1 MRLPRR
7 KAFTAAICA
16 FLALGGVFPSMGNFG
31 GTGAGK
37 AYAANG
43 PSPTVR
49 VALFYDN
56 GTRRN
61 PAAVVT
67 LSSEAGLA
75 IAYAGM
81 QAGTADA
88 NKPARFA
95 VDAYRAL
102 LAETAGASEAI
113 ALAEKVRAASG
124 AAFVTRLEKSGQTV
138 YQVSEGAYATAN
150 QAADALNRWRQA
162 GVLNGVQSR
171 VPAGVAGPLAV
182 EAGPYAG
189 EAEAR
194 AAAKAFGAAGFDAFP
209 ALRAEGG
216 TLVWVVRVG
225 QLADASRLNELLQ
238 SAQAASGGAA
248 VRIPADGENYVLLR
262 DDVSGNGNGTQSAVL
277 YAVPADGTA
286 VLAVR
291 PAGEGF
297 IRVEERFGRRYRG
310 FFEVSAYNGQLALV
324 NEVGLE
330 EYLYS
335 VVGAEMGGSFHE
347 EALKAQA
354 VASRSYVLS
363 MKGAWRIADV
373 DDTTNTQSYSGVDRE
388 TPQTTAAVRATA
400 GEVLTYQ
407 GQVVSA
413 FYAAN
418 HGGVTADPSEV
429 WGSNRV
435 PWLRAAAPSPDEAA
449 ERNAYTWYKVVL
461 ETGLVGYIREDLL
474 ADTGRVNA
482 AGIPVY
488 QVTGEG
494 VAVRPEPS
502 TRRDPLTRVNAGT
515 QVAVLGSA
523 PEATSYRWIDGPYS
537 GETLLASINART
549 SAKIAGPLLT
559 LEVGAR
565 GPSGRVLY
573 VVANGQK
580 VEFSTADQL
589 RGALGGIRSTLFEI
603 EETGRFTLLGGGRAT
618 REFPAQAGS
627 LYAMGADGT
636 VRALAGDRLIL
647 MDKDGRLRD
656 VTAYPSF
663 VFVGKGAGHGLGM
676 SQWGAQGMALRGDDY
691 RTILQYYYPGTQLT
705 VL

>member
-1 MRLPRR
+1 MRLPRW
-7 KAFTAAICA
+7 KAFTAALCA
-16 FLALGGVFPSMGNFG
+16 VLALGGAFPAMGN
-31 GTGAGK
+31 TGWTGMGK
-37 AYAANG
+37 ACAANG
-43 PSPTVR
+43 SSQTVR

-75 IAYAGM
+75 LSYAGV
-81 QAGTADA
+81 QAGTAEA
-88 NKPARFA
+88 NRPVRFA
-95 VDAYRAL
+95 VDAYRVF
-102 LAETAGASEAI
+102 LAETASASAAA
-113 ALAEKVRAASG
+113 ALAQKVRAASG

-138 YQVSEGAYATAN
+138 YQVTEGAYATAE
-150 QAADALNRWRQA
+150 QASAALNRWRQA
-162 GVLNGVQSR
+162 GVLDGVQSL

-182 EAGPYAG
+182 EAGPYKG
-189 EAEAR
+189 EADAK
-194 AAAKAFGAAGFDAFP
+194 AAAKKFGAAGLDAFP
-209 ALRAEGG
+209 ALRPEGG
-216 TLVWVVRVG
+216 KLVWVVRVG
-225 QLADASRLNELLQ
+225 QLADPARLDDVQ
-238 SAQAASGGAA
+238 KAAQAASGGAA
-248 VRIPADGENYVLLR
+248 VRIPAAGENYALLR
-262 DDVSGNGNGTQSAVL
+262 DDVSGNGEQAAVL
-277 YAVPADGTA
+277 YAIPADGTA
-286 VLAVR
+286 VLAIR

-335 VVGAEMGGSFHE
+335 VVGAEMGGPFHE

-373 DDTTNTQSYSGVDRE
+373 DDTTNTQSYFGVDRE

-407 GQVVSA
+407 GQPISA

-418 HGGVTADPSEV
+418 HGGVTAHPSEV
-429 WGSNRV
+429 WGSDV
-435 PWLRAAAPSPDEAA
+435 PWLRAAASSPDEAA

-515 QVAVLGSA
+515 LVAVLGST
-523 PEATSYRWIDGPYS
+523 PEATSYRWIDGPHS
-537 GETLLASINART
+537 GEALLASINART
-549 SAKIAGPLLT
+549 STKIAGPLLT

-580 VEFSTADQL
+580 VELSTADQL

-618 REFPAQAGS
+618 REFPGQAGA
-627 LYAMGADGT
+627 LYAVGADGKA
-636 VRALAGDRLIL
+636 RALTGDRFIL

-656 VTAYPSF
+656 VTTYPSF
-663 VFVGKGAGHGLGM
+663 VFVGRGAGHGLGM

>member
-1 MRLPRR
+1 MRFPRW
-7 KAFTAAICA
+7 KAFTAAI
-16 FLALGGVFPSMGNFG
+16 LIVLVLGGAFPAVGNIDV
-31 GTGAGK
+31 ASVGK

-43 PSPTVR
+43 PSRTVR

-67 LSSEAGLA
+67 LSSEAGLELS
-75 IAYAGM
+75 YGGLK
-81 QAGTADA
+81 AGTVEA
-88 NKPARFA
+88 NRPVRFA

-102 LAETAGASEAI
+102 LAETAGASEAT
-113 ALAEKVRAASG
+113 ALAQKVRAASG

-138 YQVSEGAYATAN
+138 YQVTEGAYATAD
-150 QAADALNRWRQA
+150 QAAAALNRWRQA
-162 GVLNGVQSR
+162 GVLDGVQSL
-171 VPAGVAGPLAV
+171 VSAGVAGPLAV

-189 EAEAR
+189 EAEAK
-194 AAAKAFGAAGFDAFP
+194 AAAKAFGAAGLDAFP
-209 ALRAEGG
+209 ALKAEGG
-216 TLVWVVRVG
+216 TLVWVVRIG
-225 QLADASRLNELLQ
+225 QLADPSRLNELLQ

-248 VRIPADGENYVLLR
+248 VRIPAAGENYALLR
-262 DDVSGNGNGTQSAVL
+262 DDVSGNGTQDAVL
-277 YAVPADGTA
+277 YAVSADGTA

-291 PAGEGF
+291 PAGAGF
-297 IRVEERFGRRYRG
+297 IRVEERLGRLYRG

-324 NEVGLE
+324 NEVELE

-373 DDTTNTQSYSGVDRE
+373 DDTTNTQAYYGVERE

-407 GQVVSA
+407 GQPVSA

-418 HGGVTADPSEV
+418 HGGVTAHPSEV
-429 WGSNRV
+429 WGSDV
-435 PWLRAAAPSPDEAA
+435 PWLRAAASSPDEAA
-449 ERNAYTWYKVVL
+449 ERNAYTWSKVVL
-461 ETGLVGYIREDLL
+461 ESGLVGYIREDLL

-482 AGIPVY
+482 AGVPVY
-488 QVTGEG
+488 QVIGEG
-494 VAVRPEPS
+494 VAVRPEPG

-515 QVAVLGSA
+515 QVAVLGTT
-523 PEATSYRWIDGPYS
+523 PEATSYRWIEGPYS
-537 GETLLASINART
+537 GETLLASINARSST
-549 SAKIAGPLLT
+549 KIAGPLLT

-580 VEFSTADQL
+580 VELSTADQL
-589 RGALGGIRSTLFEI
+589 RGALGGLRSTLFEI
-603 EETGRFTLLGGGRAT
+603 EETGRFTLLGGSRTT
-618 REFPAQAGS
+618 REFPGQAGP
-627 LYAMGADGT
+627 LYAVGADGT
-636 VRALAGDRLIL
+636 ARALAADRLIL

-656 VTAYPSF
+656 VTTYPSF
-663 VFVGKGAGHGLGM
+663 VFVGKGTGHGLGM

-691 RTILQYYYPGTQLT
+691 RAILQYYYPGTQLT